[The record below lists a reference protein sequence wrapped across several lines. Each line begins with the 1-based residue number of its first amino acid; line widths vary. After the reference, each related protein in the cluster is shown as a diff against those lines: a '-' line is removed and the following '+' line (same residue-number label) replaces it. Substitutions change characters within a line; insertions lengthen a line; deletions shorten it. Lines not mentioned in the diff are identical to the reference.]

1 MHVSHRMR
9 FIVESDEFAGR
20 EDLQVLDVIDNVW
33 LTVSQLV
40 DWLPAYE
47 RELMRSNGILFHG
60 RLS

>member
-1 MHVSHRMR
+1 MR